1 MTDRPNLLVIM
12 SDDHAQWAGSP
23 YGNAVVRTPTLEY
36 LAQTGVK
43 MANAFCPTPVC
54 SPARASFFTGLYP
67 SQHGVHDFIKS
78 NADETGTR
86 DYLVDYT
93 RDGVTL
99 PQLLSNAGYHT
110 GLVGKWHLGRD
121 DEPQPG
127 FDRWFSVG
135 RTFPYPSG
143 THTFF
148 SGDAPV
154 ELKGYKTDILTDRAV
169 DFLRTRDAAK
179 PFFLFVGYTGT
190 HSPWQN
196 HPERLVSQYR
206 GMSHIPDDTAYPFGR
221 LAGET
226 NANVRRDPGEARA
239 QYYAAISHID
249 EGVGR
254 LLDKLEAQG
263 LRKNTLVVYT
273 ADHGLNMGQ
282 HGVWGKGNG
291 TRPYNMLEET
301 IRVPL
306 IFNLGDE
313 LFAGQVRGE
322 FTDHCDLFETLLEV
336 ADVTFERRRNYPGR
350 SFKPLLHEAR
360 PPEAWKT
367 LQFGEY
373 GTLRMARS
381 RRFKL
386 VRRYPDGPCELF
398 DLVNNPGET
407 VSLFHDPAFRA
418 VVAEL
423 TAAIDTFFEH
433 HSDPAKNG
441 LNVRNLPPCNPG
453 EVWRG
458 NP

>member
-1 MTDRPNLLVIM
+1 M
-12 SDDHAQWAGSP
+12 SDDHAQWASSP
-23 YGNAVVRTPTLEY
+23 YGNAEVHTPTLEY
-36 LAQTGVK
+36 LSRKGVK
-43 MANAFCPTPVC
+43 MANAFCPSPVC
-54 SPARASFFTGLYP
+54 SPARASFFTGLMP

-78 NADETGTR
+78 NAEETGR
-86 DYLVDYT
+86 RAYLEDE
-93 RDGVTL
+93 VTL
-99 PQLLSNAGYHT
+99 PELLSGAGYET

-127 FDRWFSVG
+127 FDDWFSVG

-143 THTFF
+143 PHTF
-148 SGDAPV
+148 SHDGEMV

-169 DFLRTRDAAK
+169 DFLRTRETDN

-190 HSPWQN
+190 HSPWEG
-196 HPERLVSQYR
+196 HPERLVSKYR
-206 GMSHIPDDTAYPFGR
+206 GASFSDIPADTAYPFGR

-226 NANVRRDPGEARA
+226 NSNVRQHPREAWA
-239 QYYAAISHID
+239 QYYAAVSHID

-254 LLDKLEAQG
+254 LLNELEAQN
-263 LRKNTLVVYT
+263 LRENTLIVYT
-273 ADHGLNMGQ
+273 ADHGLNLGQ

-291 TRPYNMLEET
+291 TRPYNMLEES

-306 IFNLGDE
+306 IFNMGDG
-313 LFAGQVRGE
+313 LFAGQTRGE

-336 ADVTFERRRNYPGR
+336 AGVTFERQRAYPGR
-350 SFKPLLHEAR
+350 SFGSLLFEAR
-360 PPEAWKT
+360 PPEDPKT

-386 VRRYPDGPCELF
+386 VRRYPQGPCELF
-398 DLVNNPGET
+398 DLQNDPRET
-407 VSLFHDPAFRA
+407 VNLFHDPTYQGT
-418 VVAEL
+418 VDEL
-423 TAAIDTFFEH
+423 TATIDTFFER
-433 HSDPAKNG
+433 HSDPVKNG

>member
-1 MTDRPNLLVIM
+1 MADRPNLLVIM
-12 SDDHAQWAGSP
+12 SDDHAQWASSP
-23 YGNAVVRTPTLEY
+23 YGNAVVRTPTLEH
-36 LAQTGVK
+36 LSRTGVR

-54 SPARASFFTGLYP
+54 SPARASFFTGLMP

-86 DYLVDYT
+86 NYLKDE
-93 RDGVTL
+93 RTL
-99 PQLLSNAGYHT
+99 PQLLSSAGYHT
-110 GLVGKWHLGRD
+110 GLVGKWHVGQD
-121 DEPQPG
+121 DIKQPG

-143 THTFF
+143 PHTFF
-148 SGDAPV
+148 SGDEPV

-169 DFLRTRDAAK
+169 DFLRTRSAAK

-190 HSPWQN
+190 HSPWEG

-206 GMSHIPDDTAYPFGR
+206 GASHVPDDTAYPFGR

-226 NANVRRDPGEARA
+226 NAEVRRDPGEALA
-239 QYYAAISHID
+239 QYYAAVSHID

-254 LLDKLEAQG
+254 LLDELEAQN
-263 LRKNTLVVYT
+263 LRDNTVVVYT
-273 ADHGLNMGQ
+273 ADHGLNLGQ

-306 IFNLGDE
+306 IFNMAGE
-313 LFAGQVRGE
+313 LFAGQTRGE
-322 FTDHCDLFETLLEV
+322 FVDHCDLFETLLDV
-336 ADVTFERRRNYPGR
+336 AGVTFERRRDYPGR
-350 SFKPLLHEAR
+350 SFKSLLFEAN
-360 PPEAWKT
+360 PPEDWKEV
-367 LQFGEY
+367 QFGEY

-398 DLVNNPGET
+398 DLSSDPGET
-407 VSLFHDPAFRA
+407 VNLFHDLAFQT
-418 VVAEL
+418 VVTEL
-423 TAAIDTFFEH
+423 TTAIDTFFECH
-433 HSDPAKNG
+433 GDPVKNG

-458 NP
+458 HP